1 MGYITLENSRLRLT
15 VDSLGAQMM
24 SLQTLDGR
32 EYLWQG
38 DPRYWCER
46 APVLFPFVG
55 RLTGNSYRYGGQV
68 YSMGI
73 HGFAA
78 HQDFS
83 CLCPEPNRLVLELTD
98 NRETREQYPFAFCL
112 KIIYELIKDRGQVT
126 YQVENTGT
134 GMLPFGIGGHPGFRV
149 PLEEGEQFDDYILE
163 FTGGCQP
170 DRVGFTPQVFLSGQD
185 QPYSLNEG
193 KYLPLRHDLFDEDAV
208 ILKNMS
214 REITLRSRVSPH
226 GVQVSYPD
234 MPYLGLW
241 HVPNTDAPYL
251 CIEPWSS
258 LPARQNVVEDFACKS
273 DLIQLGPGKTYINT
287 WSITIF

>member
-1 MGYITLENSRLRLT
+1 MGYTILENSRLRLT

-24 SLQTLDGR
+24 SLQNLDGR

-83 CLCPEPNRLVLELTD
+83 CLCPKPNRLVLQLTD
-98 NRETREQYPFAFCL
+98 NGETREQYPFAFSL
-112 KIIYELIKDRGQVT
+112 NIIYELIDNRVQVT

-134 GMLPFGIGGHPGFRV
+134 GMLPFGIGGHPGFRI

-214 REITLRSRVSPH
+214 REVALRSRLSPH

-241 HVPNTDAPYL
+241 HMPNTDAPYL

-258 LPARQNVVEDFACKS
+258 LPARQDVVEDFACKS

>member
-1 MGYITLENSRLRLT
+1 MGYTILENSRLRLT

-24 SLQTLDGR
+24 SLQNLDGR

-98 NRETREQYPFAFCL
+98 SRETREQYPFAFCL
-112 KIIYELIKDRGQVT
+112 KIIYELIKDRVQVT

>member
-24 SLQTLDGR
+24 SLQTLDGL

-38 DPRYWCER
+38 DPRYWCDR

-55 RLTGNSYRYGGQV
+55 RLTENSYRYGGQV

-83 CLCPEPNRLVLELTD
+83 CFCPKPNRLVLQLTD
-98 NRETREQYPFAFCL
+98 NRETREQYPFAFSL
-112 KIIYELIKDRGQVT
+112 NIIYELIDNRVQVT

-134 GMLPFGIGGHPGFRV
+134 GMLSFGIGGHPGFRV

-170 DRVGFTPQVFLSGQD
+170 DRVGFTPQLFLSGQD
-185 QPYSLNEG
+185 QPYPLKEE

-214 REITLRSRVSPH
+214 REVTLRSQLSPH

-241 HVPNTDAPYL
+241 HMPNTDAPYL

-258 LPARQNVVEDFACKS
+258 LPARQDMVEDFACKS
-273 DLIQLGPGKTYINT
+273 DLIQLGPGKTYVNT

>member
-1 MGYITLENSRLRLT
+1 MGYTTLENSRLRLT

-38 DPRYWCER
+38 DPRYWCDR

-83 CLCPEPNRLVLELTD
+83 CLCPEPNRLVLQLTD
-98 NRETREQYPFAFCL
+98 NGETREQYPFAFSL
-112 KIIYELIKDRGQVT
+112 NIIYELIDNRVQVT
-126 YQVENTGT
+126 YQVENSGT

-170 DRVGFTPQVFLSGQD
+170 DRVGFTPQVFLSGQA
-185 QPYSLNEG
+185 QPYPLKEG

-214 REITLRSRVSPH
+214 REVTLRSQVSPH

-241 HVPNTDAPYL
+241 HMPNTDAPYL

-258 LPARQNVVEDFACKS
+258 LPARQDVVEDFACKS
-273 DLIQLGPGKTYINT
+273 DLIQLGPGKTYVNT

>member
-24 SLQTLDGR
+24 SLRTPDGR

-38 DPRYWCER
+38 DPRYWCDR
-46 APVLFPFVG
+46 APILFPFVG
-55 RLTGNSYRYGGQV
+55 RLTGNSYRYGGRI

-83 CLCPEPNRLVLELTD
+83 CLCPQSNRLILELTD
-98 NRETREQYPFAFCL
+98 NQKTWEQYPFPFSL
-112 KIIYELIKDRGQVT
+112 TIIYELIDNRVQVT

-134 GMLPFGIGGHPGFRV
+134 GILPFGIGGHPGFRV
-149 PLEEGEQFDDYILE
+149 PLEEGEQFNDYILE

-185 QPYSLNEG
+185 QPYPLEEG

-208 ILKNMS
+208 ILKNMA
-214 REITLRSRVSPH
+214 REVTLRSRISPH
-226 GVQVSYPD
+226 GVQVDYPD

-241 HVPNTDAPYL
+241 HMPNTHAPYL

-258 LPARQNVVEDFACKS
+258 LPARQDVVEDFACKS
-273 DLIQLGPGKTYINT
+273 DLIQLGPGKTYVNT

>member
-1 MGYITLENSRLRLT
+1 MGYTTLENSRLRLT

-38 DPRYWCER
+38 DPRYWCDR

-83 CLCPEPNRLVLELTD
+83 CLCPEPNRLVLQLTD
-98 NRETREQYPFAFCL
+98 NGETREQYPFAFSL
-112 KIIYELIKDRGQVT
+112 NIIYELIDNRVQVT
-126 YQVENTGT
+126 YQVENSGT

-185 QPYSLNEG
+185 QPYPLKEG

-214 REITLRSRVSPH
+214 REVTLRSQVSPH

-241 HVPNTDAPYL
+241 HMPNTDAPYL

-258 LPARQNVVEDFACKS
+258 LPARQDVVEDFACKS
-273 DLIQLGPGKTYINT
+273 DLIQLGPGKTYVNT

>member
-1 MGYITLENSRLRLT
+1 MGYTTLENSRLRLT

-24 SLQTLDGR
+24 SLQTMDGR

-38 DPRYWCER
+38 DPRYWCDR

-83 CLCPEPNRLVLELTD
+83 CLCPKPNRLVLQLTD
-98 NRETREQYPFAFCL
+98 NGETREQYPFAFSL
-112 KIIYELIKDRGQVT
+112 NIIYELIDNRVQVT
-126 YQVENTGT
+126 YQVENSGT
-134 GMLPFGIGGHPGFRV
+134 GILPFGIGGHPGFRV
-149 PLEEGEQFDDYILE
+149 PLEEGEQFDDYVLE

-185 QPYSLNEG
+185 QAYPLKEG
-193 KYLPLRHDLFDEDAV
+193 KYLPLRHDLFDQDAV

-214 REITLRSRVSPH
+214 REVTLRSRLSPH

-241 HVPNTDAPYL
+241 HMPNTDAPYL

-258 LPARQNVVEDFACKS
+258 LPARQDVVEDFACKS
-273 DLIQLGPGKTYINT
+273 DLIQLGPGKTYVNT

>member
-1 MGYITLENSRLRLT
+1 M
-15 VDSLGAQMM
+15 
-24 SLQTLDGR
+24 
-32 EYLWQG
+32 
-38 DPRYWCER
+38 
-46 APVLFPFVG
+46 
-55 RLTGNSYRYGGQV
+55 
-68 YSMGI
+68 
-73 HGFAA
+73 
-78 HQDFS
+78 
-83 CLCPEPNRLVLELTD
+83 
-98 NRETREQYPFAFCL
+98 
-112 KIIYELIKDRGQVT
+112 
-126 YQVENTGT
+126 
-134 GMLPFGIGGHPGFRV
+134 
-149 PLEEGEQFDDYILE
+149 
-163 FTGGCQP
+163 
-170 DRVGFTPQVFLSGQD
+170 GFTPQVFLSGQD
-185 QPYSLNEG
+185 QPYPLKEG

>member
-1 MGYITLENSRLRLT
+1 MGYTILENSRLRLT

-24 SLQTLDGR
+24 SLQNLDGR

-55 RLTGNSYRYGGQV
+55 RLTENSYRYGGQV

-83 CLCPEPNRLVLELTD
+83 CLCPEPNRLVLQLTD
-98 NRETREQYPFAFCL
+98 NGETREQYPFAFSL
-112 KIIYELIKDRGQVT
+112 NIIYELIDNRVQVT

-214 REITLRSRVSPH
+214 REVALRSRVSPH

>member
-1 MGYITLENSRLRLT
+1 MGYTILENSRLRLT
-15 VDSLGAQMM
+15 VDTLGAQMM
-24 SLQTLDGR
+24 SLQNLDGR

-38 DPRYWCER
+38 DPRYWCDR
-46 APVLFPFVG
+46 APILFPFVG
-55 RLTGNSYRYGGQV
+55 RLTENSYRYGGQV

-83 CLCPEPNRLVLELTD
+83 CLCPEPNRLVLQLTD
-98 NRETREQYPFAFCL
+98 NGETREQYPFAFSL
-112 KIIYELIKDRGQVT
+112 NIIYELIDNRVQVT

-134 GMLPFGIGGHPGFRV
+134 GMLPFGIGGHPGFRI
-149 PLEEGEQFDDYILE
+149 PLEEGEQFDDYILD

-185 QPYSLNEG
+185 QPYPLKEG

-214 REITLRSRVSPH
+214 REVALRSRLSPH

-241 HVPNTDAPYL
+241 HMPNTDAPYL

-258 LPARQNVVEDFACKS
+258 LPARQDVVEDFACKS
-273 DLIQLGPGKTYINT
+273 DLIQLGPGKTYVNT

>member
-38 DPRYWCER
+38 DPRYWCDR
-46 APVLFPFVG
+46 APILFPFVG

-83 CLCPEPNRLVLELTD
+83 CLCPEPNRLVLQLTD
-98 NRETREQYPFAFCL
+98 NGETREQYPFAFSL
-112 KIIYELIKDRGQVT
+112 NIIYELIDNRVQVT

-134 GMLPFGIGGHPGFRV
+134 GMLPFGIGGHPGFRI
-149 PLEEGEQFDDYILE
+149 PLEEGEQFDDYILD

-185 QPYSLNEG
+185 QPYPLKEG

-214 REITLRSRVSPH
+214 REVALRSRLSPH

-241 HVPNTDAPYL
+241 HMPNTDAPYL

-258 LPARQNVVEDFACKS
+258 LPARQDVVEDFACKS
-273 DLIQLGPGKTYINT
+273 DLIQLGPGKTYVNT

>member
-1 MGYITLENSRLRLT
+1 MGYTILENSRLRLT

-24 SLQTLDGR
+24 SLQNLDGR

-112 KIIYELIKDRGQVT
+112 KIIYELIKDRVQVT

-185 QPYSLNEG
+185 QPYSLKEG

-214 REITLRSRVSPH
+214 REVALRSRLSPH

-258 LPARQNVVEDFACKS
+258 LPARQDVVEDFACKS
-273 DLIQLGPGKTYINT
+273 DLIQLGPGKTYVNT

>member
-1 MGYITLENSRLRLT
+1 MGYTTLENSRLRLT

-38 DPRYWCER
+38 DPRYWCDR

-78 HQDFS
+78 RQDFS
-83 CLCPEPNRLVLELTD
+83 CLCPEPNRLVLQLTD
-98 NRETREQYPFAFCL
+98 NGETREQYPFAFSL
-112 KIIYELIKDRGQVT
+112 NIIYELIDNRVQVT
-126 YQVENTGT
+126 YQVENSGT

-170 DRVGFTPQVFLSGQD
+170 DRVGFTSQVFLSGQD
-185 QPYSLNEG
+185 QPYPLKEG

-214 REITLRSRVSPH
+214 REVTLRSQVSPH

-241 HVPNTDAPYL
+241 HMPNTDAPYL
-251 CIEPWSS
+251 CIEPWSA
-258 LPARQNVVEDFACKS
+258 LPARQDVVEDFACKS
-273 DLIQLGPGKTYINT
+273 DLIQLGPGKTYVNT

>member
-1 MGYITLENSRLRLT
+1 MGYTILENSRLRLT

-24 SLQTLDGR
+24 SLQNLDGR

-112 KIIYELIKDRGQVT
+112 KIIYKLIKDRVQVT

>member
-1 MGYITLENSRLRLT
+1 MGYTTLENSRLRLT

-38 DPRYWCER
+38 DPRYWCDR

-83 CLCPEPNRLVLELTD
+83 RLCPEPNRLVLQLTD
-98 NRETREQYPFAFCL
+98 NRETREQYPFAFSL
-112 KIIYELIKDRGQVT
+112 NIIYELIDNRVQVT

-134 GMLPFGIGGHPGFRV
+134 GVLPFGIGGHPGFRV
-149 PLEEGEQFDDYILE
+149 PLEEGEQFNDYILE

-185 QPYSLNEG
+185 QPYPLKEG

-214 REITLRSRVSPH
+214 REVTLRSPVSPH

-241 HVPNTDAPYL
+241 HMPNTDAPYL

-258 LPARQNVVEDFACKS
+258 LPARQDVVEDFACKS
-273 DLIQLGPGKTYINT
+273 DLIQLGPGRTYVNT

>member
-38 DPRYWCER
+38 DPRYWCDR
-46 APVLFPFVG
+46 APILFRFVG
-55 RLTGNSYRYGGQV
+55 RLTENSSRYGGQV

-83 CLCPEPNRLVLELTD
+83 CLCPEPNRLVLQLTD
-98 NRETREQYPFAFCL
+98 NGETREQYPFAFSL
-112 KIIYELIKDRGQVT
+112 NIIYELIDNRVQVT

-134 GMLPFGIGGHPGFRV
+134 GMLPFGIGGHPGFRI
-149 PLEEGEQFDDYILE
+149 PLEEGEQFDDYILD

-185 QPYSLNEG
+185 QPYPLKEG

-214 REITLRSRVSPH
+214 REVALRSRLSPH

>member
-1 MGYITLENSRLRLT
+1 MGYTILENSRLRLT

-24 SLQTLDGR
+24 SLQNLDGR

-83 CLCPEPNRLVLELTD
+83 CLCPEPNRLVLEFTD

-112 KIIYELIKDRGQVT
+112 KIIYELIKDRVQVT

-185 QPYSLNEG
+185 QPYPLKEG

-214 REITLRSRVSPH
+214 REVALRSRLSPH

-241 HVPNTDAPYL
+241 HMPNTDAPYL

-258 LPARQNVVEDFACKS
+258 LPARQDVVEDFACKS
-273 DLIQLGPGKTYINT
+273 DLIQLGPGKTYVNT

>member
-1 MGYITLENSRLRLT
+1 MGYTTLENSWLRLT

-38 DPRYWCER
+38 DPRYWCDR

-55 RLTGNSYRYGGQV
+55 RLTSNSYQYGGQV

-83 CLCPEPNRLVLELTD
+83 CLCPKPNRLVLELTD
-98 NRETREQYPFAFCL
+98 NGETREQYPFAFSL
-112 KIIYELIKDRGQVT
+112 NVIYELIDNRVQVT

-134 GMLPFGIGGHPGFRV
+134 GMLPFGIGGHPGFRI
-149 PLEEGEQFDDYILE
+149 PLEEGEQFDDYILD

-170 DRVGFTPQVFLSGQD
+170 DRVGFTPRLFLSGRD
-185 QPYSLNEG
+185 EAYPLEEG

-208 ILKNMS
+208 ILKNMA
-214 REITLRSRVSPH
+214 REVTLRSRVSPH
-226 GVQVSYPD
+226 GVRVSYPD

-241 HVPNTDAPYL
+241 HMPKTDAPYV

-258 LPARQNVVEDFACKS
+258 LPARQDVVEDFACKS
-273 DLIQLGPGKTYINT
+273 DLTQLGPGKTYVNT

>member
-1 MGYITLENSRLRLT
+1 MGYTILENSRLRLT

-24 SLQTLDGR
+24 SLQNLDGR

-98 NRETREQYPFAFCL
+98 NGETREQYPFAFCL
-112 KIIYELIKDRGQVT
+112 KIIYELIKDRVQVT

>member
-1 MGYITLENSRLRLT
+1 MGYTTLENSRLRLT

-38 DPRYWCER
+38 DPRYWCDR

-83 CLCPEPNRLVLELTD
+83 CLCPKPNRLVLQLTD
-98 NRETREQYPFAFCL
+98 NGETREQYPFAFSL
-112 KIIYELIKDRGQVT
+112 NIIYELIDNRVQVT
-126 YQVENTGT
+126 YQVENSGT

-185 QPYSLNEG
+185 QPYPLKEG
-193 KYLPLRHDLFDEDAV
+193 KYLSLRHDLFDEDAV

-214 REITLRSRVSPH
+214 REVTLRSRISPH

-241 HVPNTDAPYL
+241 HMPNTDAPYL

-258 LPARQNVVEDFACKS
+258 LPARQDVVEDFACKS
-273 DLIQLGPGKTYINT
+273 DLIQLGPGKTYVNT

>member
-38 DPRYWCER
+38 DPRYWCDR
-46 APVLFPFVG
+46 APILFPFVG
-55 RLTGNSYRYGGQV
+55 RLTENSYRYGGQV

-73 HGFAA
+73 LGFAA

-83 CLCPEPNRLVLELTD
+83 CLCPKPNRLVLQLTD
-98 NRETREQYPFAFCL
+98 NGETREQYPFAFSL
-112 KIIYELIKDRGQVT
+112 NIIYELIDNRVQVT

-134 GMLPFGIGGHPGFRV
+134 GMLPFGIGGHPGFRI
-149 PLEEGEQFDDYILE
+149 PLEEGEQFDDYILD

-185 QPYSLNEG
+185 QPYPLKEG

-214 REITLRSRVSPH
+214 REVALRSRLSPH

-241 HVPNTDAPYL
+241 HMPNTDAPYL

-258 LPARQNVVEDFACKS
+258 LPARQDVVEDFACKS
-273 DLIQLGPGKTYINT
+273 DLIQLGPGKTYVNT

>member
-1 MGYITLENSRLRLT
+1 MGYTILENSRLRLT

-24 SLQTLDGR
+24 SLQNLDGR

-83 CLCPEPNRLVLELTD
+83 CLCPEPNRLVLQLTD
-98 NRETREQYPFAFCL
+98 NGETREQYPFAFSL
-112 KIIYELIKDRGQVT
+112 NIIYELIDNRVQVT

-185 QPYSLNEG
+185 QPYPLKEG

-214 REITLRSRVSPH
+214 REVALRSRLSPH

-258 LPARQNVVEDFACKS
+258 LPARQDVVEDFACKS
-273 DLIQLGPGKTYINT
+273 DLIQLGPGKTYVNT

>member
-1 MGYITLENSRLRLT
+1 MGYTILENSRLRLT

-24 SLQTLDGR
+24 SLQNLDGR

-83 CLCPEPNRLVLELTD
+83 CLCPGPNGLVLELTD
-98 NRETREQYPFAFCL
+98 NREAREQYPFAFCL
-112 KIIYELIKDRGQVT
+112 KIIYELIKDRVQVT

>member
-1 MGYITLENSRLRLT
+1 MGYTTLENSRLRLT

-24 SLQTLDGR
+24 SLQTMDGR

-38 DPRYWCER
+38 DPRYWCDR

-83 CLCPEPNRLVLELTD
+83 CLCPKRNRLVLQLTD
-98 NRETREQYPFAFCL
+98 NVETREQYPFAFSL
-112 KIIYELIKDRGQVT
+112 NIIYELIDNRVQVT

>member
-1 MGYITLENSRLRLT
+1 MGYTILENSRLRLT

-24 SLQTLDGR
+24 SLQNLDGR

-38 DPRYWCER
+38 DPRYWRER

-112 KIIYELIKDRGQVT
+112 KIIYELIKDRVQVT